1 MDTDVDKLTLKELV
15 ELNHRICERIKN
27 LTDKERFEV
36 LQNFH
41 VGEQVRFQS
50 EGNAITGIVI
60 RINRKTISV
69 KTKEGYWNIEPQ
81 FITKV
86 K

>member
-36 LQNFH
+36 LQNFN

-60 RINRKTISV
+60 RINRKRGKCNYRNS
-69 KTKEGYWNIEPQ
+69 N
-81 FITKV
+81 
-86 K
+86 